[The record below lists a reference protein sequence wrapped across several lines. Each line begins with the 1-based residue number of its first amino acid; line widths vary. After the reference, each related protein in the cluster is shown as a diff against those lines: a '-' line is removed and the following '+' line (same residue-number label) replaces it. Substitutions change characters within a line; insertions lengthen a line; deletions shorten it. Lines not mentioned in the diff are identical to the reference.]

1 MSYSVPK
8 LKDPS
13 LFVGKNYVDGQWIE
27 SVSGKRFD
35 VHDPASGALIGSCP
49 ESVAQDA
56 EQAIKI
62 AAAALPEW
70 RSRTGRNRSRI
81 LRRWYELVI
90 ENKEDL
96 ATLITWENGKAGPD
110 AAGEVLFAA
119 SFLEWFAEEAPRVY
133 GDVIPHSAPG
143 FRVSVLKE
151 PVGVVGLIT
160 PWNFPAAMIT
170 RKLGPALAAGC
181 TAVVKTAGETPFTAN
196 ALLVLGERAGV
207 PKGVINSIAALD
219 NTPEIGQTLCASDV
233 VRKISFTGST
243 RVGKILMNQS
253 SDTLKKLSLE
263 LGGNAPFIVFDDA
276 DLDLAVAGAVASKFK
291 CSGQTCVCSNRI
303 FVQKGI
309 YNQFVEKLKAVV
321 SKFQVGH
328 GFDSK
333 TTHGPLVTAA
343 AAERVDGLVKEAVKA
358 GAKVEVGGKRRTDLG
373 KSRPNFFEPTILT
386 NVSTDMRLVRDE
398 IFGPLAPIFS
408 FDNEDEVVD
417 IANKCDVGLASYI
430 FTQDVNR
437 VARVTELLHFGMVA
451 VNTGIMSDAAAPF
464 GGVKHSGM
472 GREGSKYGIEDYLHV
487 KTIVTGNVNVVHRA
501 LL

>member
-35 VHDPASGALIGSCP
+35 VHDPASGALI
-49 ESVAQDA
+49 
-56 EQAIKI
+56 
-62 AAAALPEW
+62 
-70 RSRTGRNRSRI
+70 GRNRSRI

-196 ALLVLGERAGV
+196 ALLILGERAGV

-309 YNQFVEKLKAVV
+309 YNQFIEKLKVVV

-358 GAKVEVGGKRRTDLG
+358 GAKVEVGGRRRTDLG
-373 KSRPNFFEPTILT
+373 PNFFEPTILT
-386 NVSTDMRLVRDE
+386 NVTTDMRLVRDE

-430 FTQDVNR
+430 FTQDLSR
-437 VARVTELLHFGMVA
+437 VARVTEQLHFGMVA
-451 VNTGIMSDAAAPF
+451 VNTGVMSDAAAPF

-487 KTIVTGNVNVVHRA
+487 KTVVTGNVNVVHRA

>member
-1 MSYSVPK
+1 
-8 LKDPS
+8 
-13 LFVGKNYVDGQWIE
+13 
-27 SVSGKRFD
+27 
-35 VHDPASGALIGSCP
+35 
-49 ESVAQDA
+49 
-56 EQAIKI
+56 
-62 AAAALPEW
+62 
-70 RSRTGRNRSRI
+70 
-81 LRRWYELVI
+81 
-90 ENKEDL
+90 
-96 ATLITWENGKAGPD
+96 
-110 AAGEVLFAA
+110 
-119 SFLEWFAEEAPRVY
+119 
-133 GDVIPHSAPG
+133 
-143 FRVSVLKE
+143 
-151 PVGVVGLIT
+151 
-160 PWNFPAAMIT
+160 MIT

-303 FVQKGI
+303 FVQKAI

-373 KSRPNFFEPTILT
+373 KS
-386 NVSTDMRLVRDE
+386 SSRL
-398 IFGPLAPIFS
+398 IH
-408 FDNEDEVVD
+408 
-417 IANKCDVGLASYI
+417 Y
-430 FTQDVNR
+430 
-437 VARVTELLHFGMVA
+437 
-451 VNTGIMSDAAAPF
+451 PF
-464 GGVKHSGM
+464 LS
-472 GREGSKYGIEDYLHV
+472 
-487 KTIVTGNVNVVHRA
+487 
-501 LL
+501 

>member
-1 MSYSVPK
+1 
-8 LKDPS
+8 
-13 LFVGKNYVDGQWIE
+13 
-27 SVSGKRFD
+27 
-35 VHDPASGALIGSCP
+35 
-49 ESVAQDA
+49 
-56 EQAIKI
+56 
-62 AAAALPEW
+62 
-70 RSRTGRNRSRI
+70 
-81 LRRWYELVI
+81 
-90 ENKEDL
+90 
-96 ATLITWENGKAGPD
+96 
-110 AAGEVLFAA
+110 
-119 SFLEWFAEEAPRVY
+119 
-133 GDVIPHSAPG
+133 
-143 FRVSVLKE
+143 
-151 PVGVVGLIT
+151 
-160 PWNFPAAMIT
+160 MIT

-219 NTPEIGQTLCASDV
+219 NTPEIGQTLCASDI

-303 FVQKGI
+303 FVQKSV
-309 YNQFVEKLKAVV
+309 YNEFVEKLKVVV

-373 KSRPNFFEPTILT
+373 NSSSRLNHYTFL
-386 NVSTDMRLVRDE
+386 S
-398 IFGPLAPIFS
+398 
-408 FDNEDEVVD
+408 
-417 IANKCDVGLASYI
+417 
-430 FTQDVNR
+430 
-437 VARVTELLHFGMVA
+437 
-451 VNTGIMSDAAAPF
+451 
-464 GGVKHSGM
+464 
-472 GREGSKYGIEDYLHV
+472 
-487 KTIVTGNVNVVHRA
+487 
-501 LL
+501 

>member
-1 MSYSVPK
+1 
-8 LKDPS
+8 
-13 LFVGKNYVDGQWIE
+13 
-27 SVSGKRFD
+27 
-35 VHDPASGALIGSCP
+35 
-49 ESVAQDA
+49 
-56 EQAIKI
+56 
-62 AAAALPEW
+62 
-70 RSRTGRNRSRI
+70 
-81 LRRWYELVI
+81 
-90 ENKEDL
+90 
-96 ATLITWENGKAGPD
+96 
-110 AAGEVLFAA
+110 
-119 SFLEWFAEEAPRVY
+119 
-133 GDVIPHSAPG
+133 
-143 FRVSVLKE
+143 
-151 PVGVVGLIT
+151 
-160 PWNFPAAMIT
+160 MIT

-276 DLDLAVAGAVASKFK
+276 DLDLAVAGAIASKFK

-309 YNQFVEKLKAVV
+309 YNEFVQKLKAVV

-373 KSRPNFFEPTILT
+373 K
-386 NVSTDMRLVRDE
+386 
-398 IFGPLAPIFS
+398 
-408 FDNEDEVVD
+408 
-417 IANKCDVGLASYI
+417 
-430 FTQDVNR
+430 
-437 VARVTELLHFGMVA
+437 
-451 VNTGIMSDAAAPF
+451 
-464 GGVKHSGM
+464 
-472 GREGSKYGIEDYLHV
+472 
-487 KTIVTGNVNVVHRA
+487 
-501 LL
+501 

>member
-1 MSYSVPK
+1 
-8 LKDPS
+8 
-13 LFVGKNYVDGQWIE
+13 
-27 SVSGKRFD
+27 
-35 VHDPASGALIGSCP
+35 
-49 ESVAQDA
+49 
-56 EQAIKI
+56 
-62 AAAALPEW
+62 
-70 RSRTGRNRSRI
+70 
-81 LRRWYELVI
+81 
-90 ENKEDL
+90 
-96 ATLITWENGKAGPD
+96 
-110 AAGEVLFAA
+110 
-119 SFLEWFAEEAPRVY
+119 
-133 GDVIPHSAPG
+133 
-143 FRVSVLKE
+143 
-151 PVGVVGLIT
+151 
-160 PWNFPAAMIT
+160 MIT

-276 DLDLAVAGAVASKFK
+276 DLDLAVAGAIASKFK

-309 YNQFVEKLKAVV
+309 YNEFVQKLKAVV

-373 KSRPNFFEPTILT
+373 KSSSRRTCCLSKTNLRRATGPNFFEPTILT
-386 NVSTDMRLVRDE
+386 NVTTDMRLVRDE

-451 VNTGIMSDAAAPF
+451 VNTGIMSDAAAP
-464 GGVKHSGM
+464 
-472 GREGSKYGIEDYLHV
+472 
-487 KTIVTGNVNVVHRA
+487 
-501 LL
+501 

>member
-27 SVSGKRFD
+27 SVSGKRFN

-81 LRRWYELVI
+81 LRRWYDLVI

-276 DLDLAVAGAVASKFK
+276 DLDLAVAGAIASKFK

-309 YNQFVEKLKAVV
+309 YNEFVQKLKAVV

-343 AAERVDGLVKEAVKA
+343 AAER
-358 GAKVEVGGKRRTDLG
+358 
-373 KSRPNFFEPTILT
+373 PNFFEPTILT
-386 NVSTDMRLVRDE
+386 NVTTDMRLVRDE

-487 KTIVTGNVNVVHRA
+487 KTVVTGNVNVAHRA